1 MRKSI
6 ISLALAIGLAAPAF
20 SAGLKL
26 KPDAPNRYTVVRG
39 DTLWSISGRYL
50 SSPWKWPQL
59 WRMNQG
65 DIKNPHWI
73 YPGDVLA
80 LDFVDGQPRLSLAR
94 GAQREVKLSPQARI
108 EAQDLAVASIPAS
121 AIEPFLKRPLVVD
134 MTQFLQSPKLIAGPE
149 EHISVTTGDRVYATG
164 ITETGT
170 WQAYRLG
177 KPLLDPDSKQVLG
190 IEATY
195 SGDLVADKLQ
205 GEVQTLKV
213 RSSSEEIMVGDHLM
227 RAPRQSFNN
236 YAPHPAGAQMA
247 GKVVSVYNGVDGAA
261 QYSTIV
267 LNLGSSQGVENG
279 HVFGLFK
286 KGRPLEIKDEQGKRT
301 VTLPAERAG
310 NAFVYRVFDKVSY
323 ALVLDSSGPI
333 YVGDGVASPEQE

>member
-26 KPDAPNRYTVVRG
+26 KPDAPGTYTVVRG

-59 WRMNQG
+59 WRMNQS

-80 LDFVDGQPRLSLAR
+80 LDYVDGQPRLSLAR

-108 EAQDLAVASIPAS
+108 ETQDLAVASIPAS

-134 MTQFLQSPKLIAGPE
+134 MAQFMQAPKLIAGPE
-149 EHISVTTGDRVYATG
+149 ERISVTTGDRVYATG
-164 ITETGT
+164 ITEAGT

-195 SGDLVADKLQ
+195 SGDLVADKAQ

-213 RSSSEEIMVGDHLM
+213 RNTSEEIMVGDRLM
-227 RAPRQSFNN
+227 RAPRQNFNN
-236 YAPHPAGAQMA
+236 YAPHPASAQMS
-247 GKVVSVYNGVDGAA
+247 GKVVSIYNGVDGAA

-267 LNLGSSQGVENG
+267 LNLGSAQGVENG

-301 VTLPAERAG
+301 VALPAERAG

-323 ALVLDSSGPI
+323 ALVLDSTGPI

>member
-6 ISLALAIGLAAPAF
+6 ISFALALGLAVPGFA
-20 SAGLKL
+20 AGLQL
-26 KPDAPNRYTVVRG
+26 KADAPSRYTVKRG

-50 SSPWKWPQL
+50 NSPWKWPRL

-65 DIKNPHWI
+65 EIKNPHWI

-80 LDFVDGQPRLSLAR
+80 LDYVDGQPRLSLAR
-94 GAQREVKLSPQARI
+94 GAQREVKLSPQARV
-108 EAQDLAVASIPAS
+108 EMLDQAVASIPAS

-149 EHISVTTGDRVYATG
+149 DHLTLATGDRVYATG
-164 ITETGT
+164 VNEAGT

-177 KPLLDPDSKQVLG
+177 KPLLDPDTKKVLG
-190 IEATY
+190 VEATY
-195 SGDLVADKLQ
+195 SGDLTADKPQ

-213 RSSSEEIMVGDHLM
+213 RSVSEEILVGDHLM
-227 RAPRQSFNN
+227 RAPLQSFNN
-236 YAPHPAGAQMA
+236 YAPHPADSHLS

-267 LNLGSSQGVENG
+267 LNLGQSQGVENG

-301 VTLPAERAG
+301 VTLPAERSG

-323 ALVLDSSGPI
+323 ALVLDSRGPI

>member
-6 ISLALAIGLAAPAF
+6 ISFALALGLAVPGFAADLQ
-20 SAGLKL
+20 LKA
-26 KPDAPNRYTVVRG
+26 DAPSRYTVKRG

-50 SSPWKWPQL
+50 NSPWKWPRL

-65 DIKNPHWI
+65 EIKNPHWI

-80 LDFVDGQPRLSLAR
+80 LDYVDGQPRLSLAR

-134 MTQFLQSPKLIAGPE
+134 MAQFMQAPKLIAGPE
-149 EHISVTTGDRVYATG
+149 ERISVTTGDRVYATG
-164 ITETGT
+164 ITEAGT
-170 WQAYRLG
+170 WQAYRLD

-195 SGDLVADKLQ
+195 SGDLVADKAQ

-213 RSSSEEIMVGDHLM
+213 RNTSEEIMVGDRLM
-227 RAPRQSFNN
+227 RAPRQNFNN
-236 YAPHPAGAQMA
+236 YAPHPASAQMS
-247 GKVVSVYNGVDGAA
+247 GKVVSIYNGVDGAA

-267 LNLGSSQGVENG
+267 LNLGSAQGVENG

-301 VTLPAERAG
+301 VALPAERAG

-323 ALVLDSSGPI
+323 ALVLDSTGPI